1 MRAHNSL
8 TVSHIYYIS
17 LFKTNSKNTIIKRL
31 LPAFITDFI
40 NIGELIINSFLILH
54 TKHNRNV

>member
-1 MRAHNSL
+1 M
-8 TVSHIYYIS
+8 
-17 LFKTNSKNTIIKRL
+17 FKTNSKNTIIKRL

-40 NIGELIINSFLILH
+40 NIGGLIINSFLILH